1 MLCQYD
7 GASDSKK
14 KNFAICSKTFEFEDD
29 AIYLYLVE
37 ADHMIAKDVRAM
49 YPASTR

>member
-1 MLCQYD
+1 MLYQYN

-29 AIYLYLVE
+29 AIDLYLVE
-37 ADHMIAKDVRAM
+37 ADQMIAKDVRAM